1 MFMRPQEVELEEDL
15 DFEVRLSPIDGVDME
30 DLVETLRDQAGYV
43 EVADSPLS
51 VIDKFMEFYF
61 YDEDGAPV
69 IPEEDDSEIIYG
81 SLIGAAR
88 EANSAQGAVY
98 RAMRVIN
105 LVGKVT
111 DISDGDE
118 EGEIVVTISHL
129 SPHSEV
135 L

>member
-15 DFEVRLSPIDGVDME
+15 DFEVHLSPINGVDME

-69 IPEEDDSEIIYG
+69 TPEEDDSEIIYG

-88 EANSAQGAVY
+88 EANSDQDAVY

-105 LVGKVT
+105 LVGKIV
-111 DISDGDE
+111 DVSDGNEEDE
-118 EGEIVVTISHL
+118 VVVTISAL
-129 SPHSEV
+129 CPHSQV

>member
-1 MFMRPQEVELEEDL
+1 MFMRPQEVELEEAL
-15 DFEVRLSPIDGVDME
+15 DFEVRIAPIEGVDME

-69 IPEEDDSEIIYG
+69 TPEEDDSEIIYG

-88 EANSAQGAVY
+88 EANSDQDAVY

-105 LVGKVT
+105 LVGKIV
-111 DISDGDE
+111 DVSDGNEEDE
-118 EGEIVVTISHL
+118 VVVTISAL
-129 SPHSEV
+129 CPHSQV

>member
-1 MFMRPQEVELEEDL
+1 MFMRPQEVELEEAL
-15 DFEVRLSPIDGVDME
+15 DFEVRITPIEGVDME

-69 IPEEDDSEIIYG
+69 TPEEDDSEIIYG

-88 EANSAQGAVY
+88 EPNSDEDAVY
-98 RAMRVIN
+98 RAMRVIE
-105 LVGKVT
+105 LVGKVVGV
-111 DISDGDE
+111 SDGNEEDE
-118 EGEIVVTISHL
+118 VVVTISAL
-129 SPHSEV
+129 SPRSQV

>member
-1 MFMRPQEVELEEDL
+1 MRPQEVELEEDL

>member
-61 YDEDGAPV
+61 YDEDGTPV
-69 IPEEDDSEIIYG
+69 TPEEDDSEIIYG

-88 EANSAQGAVY
+88 EANSGQGAVY

>member
-61 YDEDGAPV
+61 YDEDGEPV
-69 IPEEDDSEIIYG
+69 TPEEDDSEIIYG

-88 EANSAQGAVY
+88 EATSDQDAVY

-105 LVGKVT
+105 LVGKIV
-111 DISDGDE
+111 DVSDGNEEDE
-118 EGEIVVTISHL
+118 VVVTISAL
-129 SPHSEV
+129 CPHSQV